1 MRRSETASRIV
12 KRQQGFLP
20 VGLLASPTLWLG
32 IGCALLAFSSWML
45 YKQWTA
51 ALEREA
57 KARGEYAAFRA
68 ETERLGDEAKAKADA
83 EIKRQKEVND
93 GLQKRLKALGGVN
106 AELRAH
112 VERLRERPPE
122 RPDGSSVPTRA
133 CGPAGADGAG
143 AAESVPL
150 ADYRALEA
158 RAAYD
163 AQTVMLWREWATAQG
178 LAR

>member
-1 MRRSETASRIV
+1 MTCWPSMRRTAARSHR
-12 KRQQGFLP
+12 GFAFL
-20 VGLLASPTLWLG
+20 GLMGSPWLWLA
-32 IGCALLAFSSWML
+32 IGAALLSLTGWQLWESW
-45 YKQWTA
+45 Q
-51 ALEREA
+51 REA
-57 KARGEYAAFRA
+57 KVRGEFSAFRA
-68 ETERLGDEAKAKADA
+68 ETERLGLEAKTKAVA

-112 VERLRERPPE
+112 NERLRARPPE
-122 RPDGSSVPTRA
+122 RPDGSVVSTTA
-133 CGPAGADGAG
+133 CGPGGPDGSG

-178 LAR
+178 LSPAP

>member
-1 MRRSETASRIV
+1 MRER
-12 KRQQGFLP
+12 GFAFA
-20 VGLLASPTLWLG
+20 GLLASPSLWLG
-32 IGCALLAFSSWML
+32 LGCALLAFSSFML
-45 YKQWTA
+45 YKQWVA

-57 KARGEYAAFRA
+57 KVRGEYAAFQA
-68 ETERLGDEAKAKADA
+68 ETERLGLEAKAKADA
-83 EIKRQKEVND
+83 ELKRQKEVND

-112 VERLRERPPE
+112 IERLRARPPE
-122 RPDGSSVPTRA
+122 RPDGSSVSVTA

-143 AAESVPL
+143 AAERVSL
-150 ADYRALEA
+150 EDYRALEA